1 MPKTP
6 IPVIAMKRT
15 SVNKLL
21 FLGAIVIAVA
31 TGAVVIIQSGQGT
44 DRKTSY
50 QFHWPARPVEPRGA
64 SLSEEGKAEY
74 GEIVGDG
81 EARHIKSILRDLDI
95 KTEGP
100 IPYKRTKNTT
110 TLFIPEM
117 PKCSFTYEQILAG
130 EDRNMETD
138 TRIVV
143 TIDNRTGEILI
154 PADAP
159 VIPEGELDEICRSLL
174 EELKKE
180 RHWKLHDTVWMDE
193 VRRVSDWYFV
203 SYRCREE
210 PFRKGESVWFY
221 TFWINARTRK
231 VANDQCGIYYTENL
245 ERRSP

>member
-1 MPKTP
+1 M
-6 IPVIAMKRT
+6 IAMKCA
-15 SVNKLL
+15 SVNKVL
-21 FLGAIVIAVA
+21 FLAAIVIAAA
-31 TGAVVIIQSGQGT
+31 TGAVVMLQSGQRT

-64 SLSEEGKAEY
+64 GLSEEGKAEY

-81 EARHIKSILRDLDI
+81 EALHIKSILRDLDI

-100 IPYKRTKNTT
+100 IPFKRTKKTT
-110 TLFIPEM
+110 TLFVPELW
-117 PKCSFTYEQILAG
+117 KGYVWDSVSERYVESL
-130 EDRNMETD
+130 ETD

-159 VIPEGELDEICRSLL
+159 VIPDDELDEICRSLL
-174 EELKKE
+174 EKLKKE